1 MAYNRRAQK
10 AYLPRRRSTVVP
22 KLKSVAA
29 PAPEVVFDIDELARK
44 AKESKQ
50 TGVWIPPVFDVC
62 PSCKA
67 RREAEEKQ
75 KKQQPPPPSEE
86 ELPKTVD
93 IDEQQSGGTSST
105 PPNEEEPEESEAEE
119 DQGKSKQ
126 EAENGEEEQE
136 EPDGTEEKQEAG
148 KESDNEEPESEQK
161 EPENKEEEGAEEP
174 AKEEKE
180 KTEEAES
187 EAAEPKEEESEEPTE
202 PEQGHSGKSENE
214 ETEEEAGETEQEEAP
229 EEAEAETEEPEPEET
244 EPEEE
249 EIEEPPPAS
258 PEEVEQARKGADNVN
273 NEFDQANKT
282 TVDLDTA
289 EFEPVASAADPMI
302 YRDQK
307 FISEMNTALKD
318 WKTGYKS
325 TAGPSGSKF
334 KVKEYIRSKGEEPF
348 ITREQKSAKG
358 RKILV
363 IGDFSGS
370 VAPFEDEYK
379 KAIVSSMEILDGI
392 GSKTAFF
399 AFGGQTGDGTS
410 YPGGGFDARAS
421 FFKVKKFEEAKW
433 LQSHS
438 AKTSA
443 LTNAGGTPMA
453 KAYEKIA
460 SYIKTHRPDVTITLT
475 DGVPDDSRGV
485 YNKVGG
491 RVQLVGIEAPE
502 TQAKVNELKR
512 YTKMVAF
519 GIGGTLE
526 GAAEITKRL
535 KTIGYSKT
543 FGVASVRE
551 VPKKLVGMIA
561 PT

>member
-10 AYLPRRRSTVVP
+10 AYLPRRRSPVAP
-22 KLKSVAA
+22 RLKSAVA

-86 ELPKTVD
+86 EPPKTVD
-93 IDEQQSGGTSST
+93 IDEQQSGGTSS
-105 PPNEEEPEESEAEE
+105 PPPTEESEEE
-119 DQGKSKQ
+119 G
-126 EAENGEEEQE
+126 EAEEEQE
-136 EPDGTEEKQEAG
+136 NKPEESG
-148 KESDNEEPESEQK
+148 KEPPTNEEAEDSEPEQK
-161 EPENKEEEGAEEP
+161 ESQGKSEPEGDEEEGGESEEESGASEP
-174 AKEEKE
+174 EEKE
-180 KTEEAES
+180 SAES
-187 EAAEPKEEESEEPTE
+187 ESE
-202 PEQGHSGKSENE
+202 
-214 ETEEEAGETEQEEAP
+214 EQEEEKPGGKAN
-229 EEAEAETEEPEPEET
+229 E

-334 KVKEYIRSKGEEPF
+334 KVKEFIRSKGEEPF

-410 YPGGGFDARAS
+410 YPGGSFDARAS
-421 FFKVKKFEEAKW
+421 FFKIKKFEEAKW

-453 KAYEKIA
+453 TAYEKIA
-460 SYIKTHRPDVTITLT
+460 SYVKTHRPEVTITLT
-475 DGVPDDSRGV
+475 DGVPDDSRGI

>member
-1 MAYNRRAQK
+1 MRIHLGQF
-10 AYLPRRRSTVVP
+10 P
-22 KLKSVAA
+22 K
-29 PAPEVVFDIDELARK
+29 E
-44 AKESKQ
+44 
-50 TGVWIPPVFDVC
+50 
-62 PSCKA
+62 
-67 RREAEEKQ
+67 EAENEKGQ
-75 KKQQPPPPSEE
+75 KEE
-86 ELPKTVD
+86 KE
-93 IDEQQSGGTSST
+93 E
-105 PPNEEEPEESEAEE
+105 NEEEPEGEA
-119 DQGKSKQ
+119 
-126 EAENGEEEQE
+126 EEEQE
-136 EPDGTEEKQEAG
+136 NKPEEPG
-148 KESDNEEPESEQK
+148 KEPPNEEAEESEPEQK
-161 EPENKEEEGAEEP
+161 EAQDKSEPEGDEEESGASEP
-174 AKEEKE
+174 EEKE
-180 KTEEAES
+180 SEKESAES
-187 EAAEPKEEESEEPTE
+187 ESE
-202 PEQGHSGKSENE
+202 
-214 ETEEEAGETEQEEAP
+214 EQEEEKPGGKAN
-229 EEAEAETEEPEPEET
+229 E

-325 TAGPSGSKF
+325 TAGSSGSKF
-334 KVKEYIRSKGEEPF
+334 KVKEFIRSKGEEPF

-410 YPGGGFDARAS
+410 YPGGSFDARAS
-421 FFKVKKFEEAKW
+421 FFKIKKFEEAKW

-460 SYIKTHRPDVTITLT
+460 SYVKTHRPDVTITLT